1 MLRPSRPKKKPPI
14 ETSDDNESIG
24 ETPIERNNNRFLFS
38 SSFLS
43 SSSLLASI
51 ARTRGKQNILLITTE
66 EYNVDFLVKYKE
78 IWHNYF
84 TF

>member
-24 ETPIERNNNRFLFS
+24 ETLIERNDNRFLFS

-43 SSSLLASI
+43 SPSLLKKGEK
-51 ARTRGKQNILLITTE
+51 R
-66 EYNVDFLVKYKE
+66 EYP
-78 IWHNYF
+78 
-84 TF
+84 